1 MFILEAAAIV
11 HDIGIHVCEKKYGAC
26 DGKHQELE
34 GPAIAKKILSEA
46 GGFTSEQMERV
57 CWLVG
62 HHHTYHDIK
71 DMDHQILVEADF
83 LVNIYEDNLS
93 AEAARKVRQTIFKT
107 KAGIDLLDK
116 MFLQTY
122 SPAGE

>member
-1 MFILEAAAIV
+1 
-11 HDIGIHVCEKKYGAC
+11 
-26 DGKHQELE
+26 
-34 GPAIAKKILSEA
+34 
-46 GGFTSEQMERV
+46 
-57 CWLVG
+57 
-62 HHHTYHDIK
+62 
-71 DMDHQILVEADF
+71 MDHQILVEADF

>member
-1 MFILEAAAIV
+1 M
-11 HDIGIHVCEKKYGAC
+11 
-26 DGKHQELE
+26 
-34 GPAIAKKILSEA
+34 SET